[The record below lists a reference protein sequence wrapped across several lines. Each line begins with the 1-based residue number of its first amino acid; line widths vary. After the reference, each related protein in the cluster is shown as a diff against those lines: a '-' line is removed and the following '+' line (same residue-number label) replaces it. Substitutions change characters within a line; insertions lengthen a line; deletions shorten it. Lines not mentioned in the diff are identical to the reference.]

1 VLPLSGLQTAANL
14 SDYQIV
20 FFPHAHV
27 LTAADLSLLEQY
39 VEGGGT
45 LVFGC
50 WSGYRDR
57 NHWCCDAMGKA
68 FYERLTGGRVA
79 DFTVVP
85 PGEKPMMRF
94 ANSETTVE
102 SPIFNEVLAVDS
114 EAANVL
120 AYYAST
126 YYAGTPA
133 ATLHRK
139 GQGRGVHF
147 GSFFTPENATA
158 LLDALAIQ
166 DPLAEWADIP
176 AEIQATTRSSSNE
189 RFCFLFN
196 FSGAAQTVI
205 FKGSTFDLL
214 GNEKLRG
221 YKEIQPYGVLFV
233 REQ

>member
-1 VLPLSGLQTAANL
+1 LLPSKAPNSWIGYQRLCFPLTLSALTCLEGPVPGPSRSLAAQAKILPALRASFLRRTPNAL
-14 SDYQIV
+14 C
-20 FFPHAHV
+20 A
-27 LTAADLSLLEQY
+27 LTVPTGNNEQQR
-39 VEGGGT
+39 T
-45 LVFGC
+45 TKKRQPL
-50 WSGYRDR
+50 
-57 NHWCCDAMGKA
+57 
-68 FYERLTGGRVA
+68 
-79 DFTVVP
+79 
-85 PGEKPMMRF
+85 MRF

-189 RFCFLFN
+189 RFYFLLN